1 MTTLFISDLHLAE
14 DRPDIGTQFLGF
26 LGGEARESEALYI
39 LGDLFESWVG
49 DDDPN
54 PHYATMKQAI
64 RGLVDSGV
72 PTYFMHGNR
81 DFMVGT
87 AFAAE
92 TGVTML
98 EDPTVVDLYGDRV
111 LLSHGDAM
119 CIDDLEYQKVRAMT
133 RNPQWQAMMLQK
145 PLEERLAIAAHARL
159 QSQQH
164 AGSVDEDIM
173 DVNQD
178 AVAATFRQHG
188 VATML
193 HGHTHRPAIHAVDLG
208 DREATRIVLGDW
220 YEQGSVVRWD
230 ENGPRL
236 EVLPR

>member
-1 MTTLFISDLHLAE
+1 
-14 DRPDIGTQFLGF
+14 
-26 LGGEARESEALYI
+26 
-39 LGDLFESWVG
+39 
-49 DDDPN
+49 
-54 PHYATMKQAI
+54 
-64 RGLVDSGV
+64 
-72 PTYFMHGNR
+72 
-81 DFMVGT
+81 
-87 AFAAE
+87 
-92 TGVTML
+92 
-98 EDPTVVDLYGDRV
+98 
-111 LLSHGDAM
+111 
-119 CIDDLEYQKVRAMT
+119 
-133 RNPQWQAMMLQK
+133 
-145 PLEERLAIAAHARL
+145 
-159 QSQQH
+159 
-164 AGSVDEDIM
+164 M